1 MGLKVERGENMNGS
15 TLKNYRAIFKELV
28 EILDE
33 LIELEEKQEEITD
46 KKRYE
51 ELQGRFLFKMTELQ
65 NVN

>member
-1 MGLKVERGENMNGS
+1 MNGS